1 MLHKYLFLLLL
12 SSSLLLLTLNSC
24 KDECQDPRNPDCENY
39 NPCIDAMPTSAAFT
53 IKEADYLEMIS
64 PNLADFLMDTDS
76 CYGRSI
82 YFEAIQADADS
93 FIWQIGT
100 EPEPRYG
107 KQVNVVFPDNLRG
120 TNFNVRLIVKRKP
133 NTRCFPTDDG
143 VDTLIRRFYFVRFN
157 EPLSWEGTYY
167 GSDDD
172 KPDSMYSIVLGHS
185 YDEVWDRDKIKII
198 GIPRGCKDT
207 VNESFSLPIINYSN
221 IWCERRG
228 LDCEGK
234 IVRGVFKNGNNYTI
248 RQEYRTFI
256 DGVFTTKNRIFTG
269 IKIN

>member
-1 MLHKYLFLLLL
+1 MLHKYLF
-12 SSSLLLLTLNSC
+12 LLLTLNSC

-39 NPCIDAMPTSAAFT
+39 NPCIDAKPTSAAFT
-53 IKEADYLEMIS
+53 IKEATYLDIIE
-64 PNLADFLMDTDS
+64 PRLADFLINTDS
-76 CYGRSI
+76 CYGSSI

-120 TNFNVRLIVKRKP
+120 TNFNIRLIVKRKP

-143 VDTLIRRFYFVRFN
+143 IDTVIRSFYFVRFN

-172 KPDSMYSIVLGHS
+172 KPDSMYTIVLGHS
-185 YDEVWDRDKIKII
+185 YDAADQEDILKVY
-198 GIPRGCKDT
+198 GVPRGCKDT
-207 VNESFSLPIINYSN
+207 VNEWFSTKIVNFNN
-221 IWCERRG
+221 IWFQRG
-228 LDCEGK
+228 GQDCDGK
-234 IVRGVFKNGNNYTI
+234 IVRGIFKQGDKYTI
-248 RQEYRTFI
+248 RQEYVTFVNGI
-256 DGVFTTKNRIFTG
+256 FNRKNRVFTG

>member
-1 MLHKYLFLLLL
+1 M
-12 SSSLLLLTLNSC
+12 
-24 KDECQDPRNPDCENY
+24 
-39 NPCIDAMPTSAAFT
+39 DAKPTSAAFT
-53 IKEADYLEMIS
+53 IKEATYTQIIE
-64 PNLADFLMDTDS
+64 PRLADFLIDTDS
-76 CYGRSI
+76 VYFRSL
-82 YFEAIQADADS
+82 YLEATQADADS

-143 VDTLIRRFYFVRFN
+143 IDTVIRSFYFVRFN

-172 KPDSMYSIVLGHS
+172 KPDSIYTIVLGHS
-185 YDEVWDRDKIKII
+185 YDAAEQEDKLTVF
-198 GIPRGCKDT
+198 GVPRGCQDT
-207 VNESFSLPIINYSN
+207 INRLLGDFGGGFVGYKNVLFVLS
-221 IWCERRG
+221 G
-228 LDCEGK
+228 TDCNGK
-234 IVRGVFKNGNNYTI
+234 IVRGVFNNGNNYTI

-256 DGVFTTKNRIFTG
+256 DGAFTTKNRIFTG